1 MHLESVENT
10 DSLEVDSMK
19 VYVKASRG
27 NAQIGIW
34 WYTDDK
40 EVWAESCPTD
50 DGELDGPYLQY
61 SSSKNHMTLWSTVVM
76 RNAKNNANS
85 IIVKGYKSLERGRVI
100 YNCRTACYEVTCSE
114 SLINDKEFRR
124 SIIDHFDLK
133 GNQIEF
139 VKLNHYHKEE
149 LIGNLALDEFY
160 YNSDM

>member
-1 MHLESVENT
+1 
-10 DSLEVDSMK
+10 MK

-40 EVWAESCPTD
+40 EVWAVSCPTD

-61 SSSKNHMTLWSTVVM
+61 SSSKNHMNLWRKVV
-76 RNAKNNANS
+76 NDNLSGNTDN
-85 IIVKGYKSLERGRVI
+85 IISRGYKCFERGRVI
-100 YNCRTACYEVTCSE
+100 YNCRTSCYEVTCSDN
-114 SLINDKEFRR
+114 LINDKEFRR
-124 SIIDHFDLK
+124 SIIDHLDLK

-149 LIGNLALDEFY
+149 LTGNPAVDEFY